1 VAIIK
6 KKATRFVVSY
16 TLDNLFRPNILPFM
30 PKFILLWRVKQI
42 NAKKKKKH
50 ERICFRP
57 SDTLMHK

>member
-42 NAKKKKKH
+42 NAKKKK
-50 ERICFRP
+50 
-57 SDTLMHK
+57 T